1 MTMVEGKA
9 YQDVR
14 LRPCMRQL
22 LIDEGLSILG
32 ATALLVAGGLDTVP
46 WHPVCLCLALALIVK
61 VIYSLVYLRQM
72 EYTITGEQLVYEHG
86 VFSRSRD
93 YIELYRV
100 VDFDERRSFLQLLL
114 GLKTIVVHS
123 GDRTMPKLKII
134 GIREKAEVVECLRER
149 VSYNRKRMN
158 IHEFA
163 NYR

>member
-1 MTMVEGKA
+1 MTMAEGNTYKE
-9 YQDVR
+9 VS
-14 LRPCMRQL
+14 LRPNWRQL

-32 ATALLVAGGLDTVP
+32 ALALLIAGGLDAVP
-46 WHPVCLCLALALIVK
+46 YRSVLLGVGLLLVLKVC
-61 VIYSLVYLRQM
+61 YSLLFLKKMV
-72 EYTITGEQLVYEHG
+72 YTITGEQLVYEHG
-86 VFSRSRD
+86 VFTRSRD

-100 VDFDERRSFLQLLL
+100 VDFDEKRSFLQLLL
-114 GLKTIVVHS
+114 GLKTIIVHS

-134 GIREKAEVVECLRER
+134 GVREKADVVGCLRER

>member
-1 MTMVEGKA
+1 MTDGKA
-9 YQDVR
+9 YGDVS

-22 LIDEGLSILG
+22 LIDEGVSMLG
-32 ATALLVAGGLDTVP
+32 ALALLVAGGLECVP
-46 WHPVCLCLALALIVK
+46 AHTLLLCLCLGLALVVK
-61 VIYSLVYLRQM
+61 VIYRLVYLRQM

-100 VDFDERRSFLQLLL
+100 VDFDEKRNFLQLLL
-114 GLKTIVVHS
+114 GLKTVVVHS
-123 GDRTMPKLKII
+123 GDRTMPKLRII
-134 GIREKAEVVECLRER
+134 GIREDAQVVECLRER

>member
-1 MTMVEGKA
+1 MTGGKA
-9 YQDVR
+9 YTDVT
-14 LRPCMRQL
+14 LRPSLRQL
-22 LIDEGLSILG
+22 LIDELVPILG
-32 ATALLVAGGLDTVP
+32 ALALLVAGGLDAVP
-46 WHPVCLCLALALIVK
+46 GHPVCIGIALALVAK
-61 VIYSLVYLRQM
+61 VVYSLACLRKM

-86 VFSRSRD
+86 VFTRSRD

-100 VDFDERRSFLQLLL
+100 VDFDEKRSFLQLLL

-134 GIREKAEVVECLRER
+134 GIREKADVVGCLRER

>member
-1 MTMVEGKA
+1 MMTGMNPYE
-9 YQDVR
+9 DVR
-14 LRPCMRQL
+14 LNPCWRQL
-22 LIDEGLSILG
+22 LIDEGVSILG
-32 ATALLVAGGLDTVP
+32 ALALIVIGGLDAVP
-46 WHPVCLCLALALIVK
+46 YRSLLLCLGLALIVK
-61 VIYSLVYLRQM
+61 VCYRLVYLRQM
-72 EYTITGEQLVYEHG
+72 VWTITGEQLVYEHG

-100 VDFDERRSFLQLLL
+100 VDFDEKRSFLQLLL

-134 GIREKAEVVECLRER
+134 GIREKADVVGCLRER

-163 NYR
+163 NYQ

>member
-1 MTMVEGKA
+1 MTEGKS
-9 YQDVR
+9 YEDVS
-14 LRPCMRQL
+14 LRPNWRQL
-22 LIDEGLSILG
+22 LIDELVSILG
-32 ATALLVAGGLDTVP
+32 ALVLIVAGGLDGVP
-46 WHPVCLCLALALIVK
+46 AHTLLLCLGLALSIK
-61 VIYSLVYLRQM
+61 VCYRLLYLRRM

-100 VDFDERRSFLQLLL
+100 VDFDEKRNFLQLLL

-123 GDRTMPKLKII
+123 GDRTMPKLRII
-134 GIREKAEVVECLRER
+134 GILEAADVVGCLRER

>member
-1 MTMVEGKA
+1 MAEGNTYKE
-9 YQDVR
+9 VS
-14 LRPCMRQL
+14 LRPNWRQL

-32 ATALLVAGGLDTVP
+32 ALALLIAGGLDAVP
-46 WHPVCLCLALALIVK
+46 YRSVLLGVGLLLVFKVC
-61 VIYSLVYLRQM
+61 YSLLFLKKMV
-72 EYTITGEQLVYEHG
+72 YTITGEQLVYEHG
-86 VFSRSRD
+86 VFTRSRD

-100 VDFDERRSFLQLLL
+100 VDFDEKRNFLQLLL
-114 GLKTIVVHS
+114 GLKTIIVHS

-134 GIREKAEVVECLRER
+134 GVREKADVVGCLRER

>member
-1 MTMVEGKA
+1 MTGGKA
-9 YQDVR
+9 YTDVT
-14 LRPCMRQL
+14 LRPSLRQL
-22 LIDEGLSILG
+22 LIDELVPILG
-32 ATALLVAGGLDTVP
+32 ALALLVAGGLDAVP
-46 WHPVCLCLALALIVK
+46 GHPVCIGIALALVAK
-61 VIYSLVYLRQM
+61 VVYSLACLRKM

-86 VFSRSRD
+86 VFTRSRD

-100 VDFDERRSFLQLLL
+100 VDFDEKRSFLQLLL
-114 GLKTIVVHS
+114 GLKTVVVHS
-123 GDRTMPKLKII
+123 GDRTMPKLKIV

>member
-1 MTMVEGKA
+1 MTDGNA
-9 YQDVR
+9 YEDVS
-14 LRPCMRQL
+14 LRPSWRQL
-22 LIDEGLSILG
+22 LIDELVSILG
-32 ATALLVAGGLDTVP
+32 
-46 WHPVCLCLALALIVK
+46 ALALIVVGGLDGVPAHTLLLCLGLALVVK
-61 VIYSLVYLRQM
+61 VCYRLVYLRQM

-100 VDFDERRSFLQLLL
+100 VDFDEKRSFLQLLL

-123 GDRTMPKLKII
+123 GDRTMPKLRMV
-134 GIREKAEVVECLRER
+134 GIREAADVVGCLRER

>member
-1 MTMVEGKA
+1 MMTAGNPYA
-9 YQDVR
+9 DVH
-14 LRPCMRQL
+14 LRPSCRQL

-32 ATALLVAGGLDTVP
+32 SLALLVAGGLDAVP
-46 WHPVCLCLALALIVK
+46 WHPVCLFLALALAVK
-61 VIYSLVYLRQM
+61 VVYSLIYLRQM

-100 VDFDERRSFLQLLL
+100 VDFDEKRSFLQLLL
-114 GLKTIVVHS
+114 GLKTIDVHS
-123 GDRTMPKLKII
+123 GDRTMPKLKIV
-134 GIREKAEVVECLRER
+134 GIREKADVVGCLRER

>member
-1 MTMVEGKA
+1 MTMADGIA
-9 YQDVR
+9 YKEVS
-14 LRPCMRQL
+14 LRPNWRQL

-32 ATALLVAGGLDTVP
+32 ALALLFAGGLDAVP
-46 WHPVCLCLALALIVK
+46 YRSVLLGLGLLLALK
-61 VIYSLVYLRQM
+61 VCYSLVFLRKM
-72 EYTITGEQLVYEHG
+72 VYTITGEQLVYEHG
-86 VFSRSRD
+86 VFTRSRD

-100 VDFDERRSFLQLLL
+100 VDFDEKRSFLQLLL

-123 GDRTMPKLKII
+123 GDKTMPKLKII
-134 GIREKAEVVECLRER
+134 GIREKADVVGCLRER

>member
-1 MTMVEGKA
+1 MTMAEGNTYKE
-9 YQDVR
+9 VS
-14 LRPCMRQL
+14 LRPNWRQL

-32 ATALLVAGGLDTVP
+32 GLALLVAGGLDAVP
-46 WHPVCLCLALALIVK
+46 YRSVLLGLGLLLALK
-61 VIYSLVYLRQM
+61 VCYSLLFLKKMV
-72 EYTITGEQLVYEHG
+72 YTITGEQLVYEHG
-86 VFSRSRD
+86 VFTRSRD

-100 VDFDERRSFLQLLL
+100 VDFDEKRSFLQLLL
-114 GLKTIVVHS
+114 GLKTIIVHS

-134 GIREKAEVVECLRER
+134 GVREKADVVGCLRER

>member
-1 MTMVEGKA
+1 MTEGKA
-9 YQDVR
+9 YEDVS
-14 LRPCMRQL
+14 LRPSWRQL
-22 LIDEGLSILG
+22 LIDELVSFLG
-32 ATALLVAGGLDTVP
+32 
-46 WHPVCLCLALALIVK
+46 ALALIVVGGLDGVPAHTLLLCLGLALVVK
-61 VIYSLVYLRQM
+61 VCYRLVYLRQM
-72 EYTITGEQLVYEHG
+72 VYTITGEQLVYEHG

-100 VDFDERRSFLQLLL
+100 VDFDEKRSFLQLLL

-123 GDRTMPKLKII
+123 GDRTMPKLRMV
-134 GIREKAEVVECLRER
+134 GIREAADVVGCLRER

>member
-1 MTMVEGKA
+1 MTDGNA
-9 YQDVR
+9 YEDVS
-14 LRPCMRQL
+14 LRPSWRQL
-22 LIDEGLSILG
+22 LIDELLSILG
-32 ATALLVAGGLDTVP
+32 A
-46 WHPVCLCLALALIVK
+46 LALIVIGGLDGVPAHTLLLCLGLALVVK
-61 VIYSLVYLRQM
+61 VCYRLVYLRQM
-72 EYTITGEQLVYEHG
+72 VYTITGEQLVYEHG

-100 VDFDERRSFLQLLL
+100 VDFDEKRSFLQLLL

-123 GDRTMPKLKII
+123 GDRTMPKLRMV
-134 GIREKAEVVECLRER
+134 GIREAADVVGCLRER

>member
-1 MTMVEGKA
+1 MTMAEGNA
-9 YQDVR
+9 YRDVC
-14 LRPCMRQL
+14 LRPCLRQL
-22 LIDEGLSILG
+22 LIDEGISILG
-32 ATALLVAGGLDTVP
+32 SLALLVAGGLDAVP
-46 WHPVCLCLALALIVK
+46 YRSVLLGLGLLLALK
-61 VIYSLVYLRQM
+61 VCYSLVFLRKM
-72 EYTITGEQLVYEHG
+72 VYTITGEQLVYEHG
-86 VFSRSRD
+86 VFTRSRD

-100 VDFDERRSFLQLLL
+100 VDFDEKRSFLQLLL

-134 GIREKAEVVECLRER
+134 GIREKADVVGCLRER

>member
-1 MTMVEGKA
+1 MTEGKA
-9 YQDVR
+9 YADVS
-14 LRPCMRQL
+14 LRPSWRQL
-22 LIDEGLSILG
+22 LIDELVSILG
-32 ATALLVAGGLDTVP
+32 
-46 WHPVCLCLALALIVK
+46 ALALIVVGGLDGVPAHTLLLCLGLALVVK
-61 VIYSLVYLRQM
+61 VCYRLVYLRQM
-72 EYTITGEQLVYEHG
+72 VWTITGEQLVYEHG

-100 VDFDERRSFLQLLL
+100 VDFDEKGSFLQLLL

-123 GDRTMPKLKII
+123 GDRTMPKLRMI
-134 GIREKAEVVECLRER
+134 GIREAADVVGCLRER

>member
-1 MTMVEGKA
+1 MTMAEGNA
-9 YQDVR
+9 YRDVC
-14 LRPCMRQL
+14 LRPSSRQL
-22 LIDEGLSILG
+22 LIDEGISILG
-32 ATALLVAGGLDTVP
+32 SLALLVAGGLDAVP
-46 WHPVCLCLALALIVK
+46 YRSVLLGLGLLLALK
-61 VIYSLVYLRQM
+61 VCYSLVFLRKM
-72 EYTITGEQLVYEHG
+72 VYTITGEQLVYEHG
-86 VFSRSRD
+86 VFTRSRD

-100 VDFDERRSFLQLLL
+100 VDFDEKRSFLQLLL

-134 GIREKAEVVECLRER
+134 GIREKADVVGCLRER

>member
-1 MTMVEGKA
+1 MTDGKA
-9 YQDVR
+9 YGDVN

-22 LIDEGLSILG
+22 LIDEGVSMLG
-32 ATALLVAGGLDTVP
+32 ALALLVAGGLDGVP
-46 WHPVCLCLALALIVK
+46 AHTLLLCLGLVLVVK
-61 VIYSLVYLRQM
+61 VIYRLVYLRQM

-100 VDFDERRSFLQLLL
+100 VDFDEKRNFLQLLL

-134 GIREKAEVVECLRER
+134 GIREKADVVGCLRER

-158 IHEFA
+158 VHEFA

>member
-1 MTMVEGKA
+1 MADGNA
-9 YQDVR
+9 YKEVS
-14 LRPCMRQL
+14 LRPSWRQL

-32 ATALLVAGGLDTVP
+32 ALALLVAGGLDGVP
-46 WHPVCLCLALALIVK
+46 GHSLMLCLALALVIK
-61 VIYSLVYLRQM
+61 VIYRLVYLRQM

-86 VFSRSRD
+86 VFTRSRD

-123 GDRTMPKLKII
+123 GDRTMPKLRII
-134 GIREKAEVVECLRER
+134 GIREDAQVVECLRER